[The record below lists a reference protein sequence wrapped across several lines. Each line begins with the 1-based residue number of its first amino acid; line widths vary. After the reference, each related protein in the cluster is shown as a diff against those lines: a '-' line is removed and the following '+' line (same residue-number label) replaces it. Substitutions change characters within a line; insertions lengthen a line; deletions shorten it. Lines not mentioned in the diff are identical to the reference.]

1 MGLVKKSY
9 SLRAFDLTRTKKTN
23 EIINEKIKNN
33 RFIAGAL
40 EFKKNFKIENRNLEL
55 FDKTKVF
62 FFNNKELSKP
72 YCLNKN
78 SF

>member
-40 EFKKNFKIENRNLEL
+40 EFKKKLQNRKQKLGIVRQNKSIL
-55 FDKTKVF
+55 FQ
-62 FFNNKELSKP
+62 
-72 YCLNKN
+72 
-78 SF
+78 